1 MDIIDEK
8 NLIRRLKQDDEKAF
22 NILFYQHHARVY
34 NLARRFLPYK
44 EDAEE
49 IVQIVF
55 LAIWENR
62 NQIDETLSLSGYIL
76 TIARHWIY
84 NTIRK
89 SIYRQGYLEH
99 LQNQNKSLEFVT
111 EDIVLYNELNALLD
125 KLTAELPPKRREIFR
140 LSRNEGLSYREIA
153 RRLSIT
159 ESTVNTQLTKAL
171 DYIRKNIKSLY

>member
-1 MDIIDEK
+1 MNIDEE
-8 NLIRRLKQDDEKAF
+8 NLISRLKLDDEKAF

-34 NLARRFLPYK
+34 NLARRFLPFK
-44 EDAEE
+44 EEAEE

-55 LAIWENR
+55 IALWENR
-62 NQIDETLSLSGYIL
+62 KRIDEHQSLSGYIL

-89 SIYRQGYLEH
+89 SIYQQGYIDH
-99 LQNQNKSLEFVT
+99 LQQQNQSLDYVT
-111 EDIVLYNELNALLD
+111 EDAVLYNELNNLVD
-125 KLTAELPPKRREIFR
+125 KFAKELPPKRSEIFR

-153 RRLSIT
+153 NRLSIS

-171 DYIRKNIKSLY
+171 DYIRKNIKSVY

>member
-1 MDIIDEK
+1 MDIDEK
-8 NLIRRLKQDDEKAF
+8 NLITRLKQDDEKAF

-34 NLARRFLPYK
+34 NLGRRFLPYK

-55 LAIWENR
+55 IALWENR
-62 NQIDETLSLSGYIL
+62 YQIDENQSLTGYIL

-84 NTIRK
+84 NTIKK

-99 LQNQNKSLEFVT
+99 LQYQNKSFEFVT
-111 EDIVLYNELNALLD
+111 EDIVLYNELNTLVD
-125 KLTAELPPKRREIFR
+125 KLTADLPPKRSEIFR
-140 LSRNEGLSYREIA
+140 LSRKEGLSYREIA
-153 RRLSIT
+153 VRLSIT

-171 DYIRKNIKSLY
+171 DYIRKKIKALY

>member
-1 MDIIDEK
+1 MNIDET

-34 NLARRFLPYK
+34 NLARSFLRYK

-55 LAIWENR
+55 IALWENR
-62 NQIDETLSLSGYIL
+62 SRIDEDQSLSAYIL

-84 NTIRK
+84 NTIKK
-89 SIYRQGYLEH
+89 SIYRHGYLEH
-99 LQNQNKSLEFVT
+99 LQTQNKSLEYVT
-111 EDIVLYNELNALLD
+111 EDVVLFNELNSIVD
-125 KLTAELPPKRREIFR
+125 KLTNELPPKRSEIFR

-153 RRLSIT
+153 NRLSIT

-171 DYIRKNIKSLY
+171 DYVRKNIKSVY

>member
-1 MDIIDEK
+1 MNIDET

-22 NILFYQHHARVY
+22 NVLFYQHHARVY

-55 LAIWENR
+55 IALWENR
-62 NQIDETLSLSGYIL
+62 YKIDENQSLSGYIL

-84 NTIRK
+84 NTIKK

-99 LQNQNKSLEFVT
+99 LQIQNQSLEYVT
-111 EDIVLYNELNALLD
+111 EDAVLFNELNTLVD
-125 KLTAELPPKRREIFR
+125 KLTNELPPKRSEIFR

-153 RRLSIT
+153 NRLSIT

-171 DYIRKNIKSLY
+171 EYVRKNIKSVY

>member
-1 MDIIDEK
+1 MDIDEK

-22 NILFYQHHARVY
+22 NILFYQYHARVY

-55 LAIWENR
+55 IAIWENR
-62 NQIDETLSLSGYIL
+62 YQSDETQSLCGYIL

-84 NTIRK
+84 NTIKK

-99 LQNQNKSLEFVT
+99 LQQQNHSLEFVT
-111 EDIVLYNELNALLD
+111 EDIVLYNELNALVD
-125 KLTAELPPKRREIFR
+125 KLTNELPKKRSEIFR
-140 LSRNEGLSYREIA
+140 MSRKEGLSYREIA
-153 RRLSIT
+153 NRLSIT
-159 ESTVNTQLTKAL
+159 ESTVNTQITKAL
-171 DYIRKNIKSLY
+171 DYVRKNIKSVY

>member
-1 MDIIDEK
+1 MDINET
-8 NLIRRLKQDDEKAF
+8 NLIRRLKEDDEKAF
-22 NILFYQHHARVY
+22 NILFYQHHGRVY

-55 LAIWENR
+55 IALWENR
-62 NQIDETLSLSGYIL
+62 YQIDENLSLSGYIH

-84 NTIRK
+84 NTIKK
-89 SIYRQGYLEH
+89 SIYRESYLEH
-99 LQNQNKSLEFVT
+99 LQLQNKSLEYVT
-111 EDIVLYNELNALLD
+111 EDAILYNELNSLVD
-125 KLTAELPPKRREIFR
+125 KLTSELPPKRGEIFR

-153 RRLSIT
+153 TRLSIT

-171 DYIRKNIKSLY
+171 DYVRKNIKALY

>member
-1 MDIIDEK
+1 MDIDEI
-8 NLIRRLKQDDEKAF
+8 NLIKRLKQDDEKAF
-22 NILFYQHHARVY
+22 NILFYQHHAKVY

-55 LAIWENR
+55 IALWENR
-62 NQIDETLSLSGYIL
+62 IHIDETQSLCGYIM

-84 NTIRK
+84 NTIKK

-99 LQNQNKSLEFVT
+99 LQQQNKSLEYIT
-111 EDIVLYNELNALLD
+111 EDLVLYNELNALVD
-125 KLTAELPPKRREIFR
+125 KLTNELPPKRNEIFR

-153 RRLSIT
+153 NRLSIT
-159 ESTVNTQLTKAL
+159 ESTVNTQITKAL
-171 DYIRKNIKSLY
+171 DYIRKNIRSVY

>member
-1 MDIIDEK
+1 MEVDET
-8 NLIRRLKQDDEKAF
+8 NLIRRIRQDDEKAF

-55 LAIWENR
+55 IALWENR
-62 NQIDETLSLSGYIL
+62 YQIDENQSVIGYIL
-76 TIARHWIY
+76 TITRHWIY
-84 NTIRK
+84 NTLRK
-89 SIYRQGYLEH
+89 SIYRQGYLEYI
-99 LQNQNKSLEFVT
+99 QNQDKSFDFVT
-111 EDIVLYNELNALLD
+111 EDVVLFNELNSLVE
-125 KLTAELPPKRREIFR
+125 KLISDLPPKRSEIFR

-153 RRLSIT
+153 DRLSIT

-171 DYIRKNIKSLY
+171 EYIRKNIKALY